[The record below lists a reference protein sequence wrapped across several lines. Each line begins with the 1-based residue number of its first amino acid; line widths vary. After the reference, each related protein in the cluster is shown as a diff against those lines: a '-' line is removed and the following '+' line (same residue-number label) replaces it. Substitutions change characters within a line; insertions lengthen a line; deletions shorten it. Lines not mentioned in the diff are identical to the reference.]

1 MAGIFEL
8 IGLGIGAFVA
18 TNIDDLFIVMVFFAK
33 RSFSHTQIILGQY
46 VGMSSLIVVSLVG
59 SLVALII
66 PHNLIG
72 LIGLFP
78 IAIGIKELLG
88 LRKRG
93 EDHDDDVDQQI
104 TKGLSKARWTTVYL
118 PFLTVAAVT
127 FSGGEEFGIYASIF
141 VTYNGLSQIII
152 IVSIVLV
159 LTGAWCA
166 IAAYLVNHVLLAT
179 RFRHIADRVLPFVL
193 IALGI
198 YILVEAFLVPAV
210 ASAVIHQDAFRPSLQ
225 FAIEH

>member
-1 MAGIFEL
+1 MAIFIEIFSIGIATF
-8 IGLGIGAFVA
+8 FA
-18 TNIDDLFIVMVFFAK
+18 TNIDDLFILMLFFAK

-46 VGMSSLIVVSLVG
+46 VGMSLLLAVSLVG

-88 LRKRG
+88 LRKRK
-93 EDHDDDVDQQI
+93 DHDDDDDQQI
-104 TKGLSKARWTTVYL
+104 TKWLSKNRWTTAYL
-118 PFLTVAAVT
+118 PFLAVATVT
-127 FSGGEEFGIYASIF
+127 FSGGEEIGIYTSIF
-141 VTYNGLSQIII
+141 VTYDGLSQIITI
-152 IVSIVLV
+152 FSIVLV

-166 IAAYLVNHVLLAT
+166 LAAYLVNHVLLAT

-198 YILVEAFLVPAV
+198 YILVEAFLVPAM
-210 ASAVIHQDAFRPSLQ
+210 ASAEIHQDAFRMSLQ
-225 FAIEH
+225 FWH